1 MMEILAPTQAVSL
14 DEPSAVKALAAL
26 AQAQR
31 LRVFRALVV
40 AGPGGLTPGVMA
52 EQLAVAP
59 SALSFH
65 LKELAHSGL
74 VSSEPRGRNLIYRAD
89 IGHMNALLTY
99 LTEHCCE
106 GQACSPAATAV
117 C

>member
-1 MMEILAPTQAVSL
+1 MEISILTELVLL
-14 DEPSAVKALAAL
+14 DERSAIKALAAR

-40 AGPGGLTPGVMA
+40 AGPAGLTPGVMA

-74 VSSEPRGRNLIYRAD
+74 VSSEPRGRNLIYRAE
-89 IGHMNALLTY
+89 IAHMNALLAY
-99 LTEHCCE
+99 LTEPCCE
-106 GQACSPAATAV
+106 GQACSPAASV
-117 C
+117 SC

>member
-1 MMEILAPTQAVSL
+1 MEISIPTKLVLL
-14 DEPSAVKALAAL
+14 DELSAIKALAAL

-40 AGPGGLTPGVMA
+40 AGPAGLTPGVMA
-52 EQLAVAP
+52 ERLAVAP

-74 VSSEPRGRNLIYRAD
+74 VSSEPRGRNLIYRAE
-89 IGHMNALLTY
+89 IAHMNALLAY
-99 LTEHCCE
+99 LTEHCFE
-106 GQACSPAATAV
+106 GQACSPAASV
-117 C
+117 SC